1 MRKHRHPVNVSPTT
15 LSIAE
20 GESATAKL
28 SGGNGVYSASASDN
42 KTTPTVNGNI
52 LTVAVASGG
61 ADGTVTITSGT
72 DNTTTLTID
81 VT

>member
-1 MRKHRHPVNVSPTT
+1 MQRQRHPVDVSPTT
-15 LSIAE
+15 LTIAQ
-20 GESATAKL
+20 GNSATAKL

-52 LTVAVASGG
+52 ITVAVASGG
-61 ADGTVTITSGT
+61 ADGTVTITSGGHT
-72 DNTTTLTID
+72 ATLTID